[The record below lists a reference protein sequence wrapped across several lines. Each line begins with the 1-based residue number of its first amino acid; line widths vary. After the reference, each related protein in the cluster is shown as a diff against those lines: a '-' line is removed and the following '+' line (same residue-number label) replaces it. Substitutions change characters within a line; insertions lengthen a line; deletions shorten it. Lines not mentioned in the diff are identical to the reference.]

1 MDQTPEPTPTDA
13 GRVLVLDSD
22 PRGAAALAD
31 CLRAAGFAVV
41 TADPREPAATEEAAW
56 TAALLELSG
65 PEDLATL
72 RDLRRR
78 ERGTAILAIASFGT
92 VEGAVAAMREGADDY
107 LVKPVVD
114 RELLASLRRAIDRRR
129 LSSPSPRLSISTS
142 STLPE
147 VLGRDPRMIKLQSLA
162 ASVAGTRATVL
173 ITGESGTGKSLIAR
187 AIHRASPRAGGPFIE
202 ISCGSIAE
210 TLLESEL
217 FGHVQG
223 AFTGAIADRRGR
235 LLAAHGGTL
244 FLDEINSASPAL
256 QLKLLRVLQERTFEP
271 VGSNDSIEVDV
282 RIVLASNQP
291 LERLVAEGRFR
302 QDLYYRINVVPLEVP
317 PLRDRRRD
325 VPELA
330 EAFLRR
336 FAVEHGRPLAG
347 LDAEATRAIVSYQ
360 FPGNV
365 RELENLIERAV
376 VLARGHLVTLADLPE
391 TLRPVPSETSADVR
405 VESAPARP
413 TLEEALAEPERRIL
427 TEALRANGWN
437 RTRTAASLGIDRT
450 TLYKRMRRLG
460 IGAEG
465 RVA

>member
-1 MDQTPEPTPTDA
+1 MSLSPDPTPPDA
-13 GRVLVLDSD
+13 DRVLVLDSD
-22 PRGAAALAD
+22 PRGAAAIVE
-31 CLRAAGFAVV
+31 CLRSAGFAVTRGDPAGPG
-41 TADPREPAATEEAAW
+41 TACPEAPFHAAILEA
-56 TAALLELSG
+56 SG
-65 PEDLATL
+65 PQDLEML
-72 RDLRRR
+72 RELRRR
-78 ERGTAILAIASFGT
+78 DRRIALLAIASFGT

-107 LVKPVVD
+107 LVKPLVD
-114 RELLASLRRAIDRRR
+114 RELLAALRRAIDRRR
-129 LSSPSPRLSISTS
+129 MSSPSAGISTS
-142 STLPE
+142 TTLPD
-147 VLGRDPRMIKLQSLA
+147 VLGRDPRMLKLQSLA

-187 AIHRASPRAGGPFIE
+187 AIHRASPRASGPFIE
-202 ISCGSIAE
+202 VSCGSIAE

-244 FLDEINSASPAL
+244 FLDEINSASSAL

-271 VGSNDSIEVDV
+271 VGSNDPIEVDV

-317 PLRDRRRD
+317 PLRDRKQD

-330 EAFLRR
+330 ESFLRR
-336 FAVEHGRPLAG
+336 FAVEHGRAIAG
-347 LDAEATRAIVSYQ
+347 LDADAMRAMLSYAY
-360 FPGNV
+360 PGNV

-376 VLARGHLVTLADLPE
+376 VLCRGHLVTLSDLPE
-391 TLRPVPSETSADVR
+391 TLCSGPTERSAIDGAAI
-405 VESAPARP
+405 APAAA
-413 TLEEALAEPERRIL
+413 TLGEALAEPERRIL

-460 IGAEG
+460 MGAD
-465 RVA
+465 RHAV